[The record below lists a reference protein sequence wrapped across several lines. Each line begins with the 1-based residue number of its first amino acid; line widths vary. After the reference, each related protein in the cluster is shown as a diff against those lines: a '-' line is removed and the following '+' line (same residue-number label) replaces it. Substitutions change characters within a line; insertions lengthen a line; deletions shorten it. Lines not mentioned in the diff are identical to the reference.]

1 MNPRAHMRP
10 TSSLSKRRME
20 NFNQYKTKVEVVQI
34 LHGLCKH
41 LTLGLSQ
48 MKWKNFVGWKKKKK
62 KRSGWNGNMPLSP
75 SSLGLSHHTFRRSWS
90 RVLIQNAEDLGPQP
104 SMHVQYAGWTLMI
117 GGNKACRPVCE
128 SEKSFS
134 AEIKKGMTMHLQ
146 ICSRGMS
153 SRHPSIFLF
162 ISSRV
167 LTWPAMWN
175 RSFAVPQ
182 YCSMKFN
189 SQWYLG

>member
-1 MNPRAHMRP
+1 
-10 TSSLSKRRME
+10 
-20 NFNQYKTKVEVVQI
+20 
-34 LHGLCKH
+34 
-41 LTLGLSQ
+41 
-48 MKWKNFVGWKKKKK
+48 
-62 KRSGWNGNMPLSP
+62 MPLSP

-104 SMHVQYAGWTLMI
+104 SMHVQYVQYMNQLIYQLLWNHFLHKQDHI
-117 GGNKACRPVCE
+117 GGENAMAMVFLVGPCCLGTGQTLIIGRNKVCRPVCE

-134 AEIKKGMTMHLQ
+134 AEIKKGMMTHLR

-189 SQWYLG
+189 SQ